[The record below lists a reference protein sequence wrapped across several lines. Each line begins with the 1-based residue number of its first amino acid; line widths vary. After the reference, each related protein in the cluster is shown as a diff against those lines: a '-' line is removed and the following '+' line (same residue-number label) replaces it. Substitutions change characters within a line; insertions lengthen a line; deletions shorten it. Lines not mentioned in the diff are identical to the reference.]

1 MIDIWMNIVTA
12 AGLSLAAWF
21 AVTQLIKLSDQIL
34 GLLHYL
40 HGYFEHRSEQI
51 VRLQQ
56 RTIYEVKSITT
67 PYNQRTTKPSAHQ
80 DARYIRR
87 PRQS

>member
-1 MIDIWMNIVTA
+1 M
-12 AGLSLAAWF
+12 SH
-21 AVTQLIKLSDQIL
+21 
-34 GLLHYL
+34 LH
-40 HGYFEHRSEQI
+40 SEQEYNI
-51 VRLQQ
+51 EQTIR
-56 RTIYEVKSITT
+56 RTIYETQSVPT